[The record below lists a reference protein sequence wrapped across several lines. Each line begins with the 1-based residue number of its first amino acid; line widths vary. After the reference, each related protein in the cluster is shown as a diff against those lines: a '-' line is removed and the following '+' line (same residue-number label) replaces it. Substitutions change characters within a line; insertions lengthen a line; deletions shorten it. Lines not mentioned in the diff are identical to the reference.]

1 MNIQEKKVIPPKI
14 QGWPLIG
21 TVPHFYRQQLD
32 FLLEAR
38 ATHGDLFRL
47 QLGETEI
54 TVLAH
59 PNHAQHVLIDNARNY
74 RNKGGGGF
82 RIAPLPLMR
91 SGLATA
97 IQPQAAWKQQR
108 RGVQPYFHHKRLD
121 GLTDLMVEAISES
134 LTEWDTFADS
144 GQAVDMEEEVT
155 RITINVVGKSI
166 FGIHIPPE
174 EAERIAAEVRV
185 VMDYLWVGTIEN
197 VLPRWIPLPGKH
209 RYQQAVQAVDEYV
222 QQLIQRSLQPSAKP
236 DNLMAILAEL
246 VDEGQMNH
254 DQLHNE
260 AVTMLITGYESTAAN
275 LSWAFHLLT
284 QHQAIQTRLQA
295 EVVAVLGTRNPST
308 SSGRRPTFADIPAL
322 SYPRMVFQEALR
334 LYAPSYWTQRMAA
347 EEDEID
353 GFHIPAGAIVVPMIH
368 LVHLHPEVWEN
379 PERFDPERFLPERS
393 QTRHKLAWLPFG
405 AGQRMCMA
413 IEFALIKGQLI
424 LSQIFQRYQL
434 SPLPGSAE
442 TPKMVMASNI
452 RPKNGVWVNVDRQ
465 DNIET
470 N

>member
-1 MNIQEKKVIPPKI
+1 MNVQPKIVFSKEKKVIPPKI

-38 ATHGDLFRL
+38 ATYGDVFRL

-59 PNHAQHVLIDNARNY
+59 PRHAQHVLIDNARNY
-74 RNKGGGGF
+74 RNKGGSGF

-91 SGLATA
+91 SGLATT
-97 IQPQAAWKQQR
+97 IQPQASWRQQR
-108 RGVQPYFHHKRLD
+108 RGVQPYFHHKRL
-121 GLTDLMVEAISES
+121 GALTDLMVEAISES
-134 LTEWDTFADS
+134 LAEWDAVVGS
-144 GQAVDMEEEVT
+144 GQAVDMEQEVT

-166 FGIHIPPE
+166 FGIHIAPE

-185 VMDYLWVGTIEN
+185 VMDYLWLGTIEN
-197 VLPRWIPLPGKH
+197 VMPSWIPLPGKH
-209 RYQQAVQAVDEYV
+209 RYQQAVKAVDEYV
-222 QQLIQRSLQPSAKP
+222 EALIERSLQPSGMSN
-236 DNLMAILAEL
+236 NLMLILAEL
-246 VDEGQMNH
+246 VEEGYMSR

-260 AVTMLITGYESTAAN
+260 AVTMLIAGYESSAAN

-284 QHQAIQTRLQA
+284 QYPAIQKRLQA
-295 EVVAVLGTRNPST
+295 EVFAVLGTRKPAFT
-308 SSGRRPTFADIPAL
+308 DIPAL
-322 SYPRMVFQEALR
+322 SYPRMVIQEALR
-334 LYAPSYWTQRMAA
+334 LYAPSYWTQRMAL
-347 EEDEID
+347 ETDQID

-368 LVHLHPEVWEN
+368 LVHLHPDVWEN
-379 PERFDPERFLPERS
+379 PERFDPERFLPER
-393 QTRHKLAWLPFG
+393 TENRHKLAWLPFG

-424 LSQIFQRYQL
+424 LSQIFQRYEL
-434 SPLPGSAE
+434 SAVPGK

-452 RPKNGVWVNVDRQ
+452 RPKGGVWVNVDTLARG
-465 DNIET
+465 
-470 N
+470 